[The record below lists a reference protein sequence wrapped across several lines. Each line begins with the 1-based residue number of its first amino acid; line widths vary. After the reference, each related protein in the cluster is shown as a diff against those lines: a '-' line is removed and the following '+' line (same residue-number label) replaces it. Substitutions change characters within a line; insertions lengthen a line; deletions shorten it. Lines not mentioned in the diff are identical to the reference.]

1 MKLYLVAVGKPK
13 GPARPAI
20 VDYEARVGRY
30 FGYESVEVAP
40 GRGDPHATLREEA
53 AGLLAKLPTDSRVYA
68 LTRLGER
75 YTSPELAAQ
84 LEELAT
90 YGPGA
95 AVFVIGGAF
104 GLDAQVLDRAD
115 RRFSLSDLT
124 LPHDLARLVL
134 LEQLYR
140 AGTIMRG
147 EPYHKG
153 G

>member
-13 GPARPAI
+13 GSARPAI
-20 VDYEARVGRY
+20 VDYETRVGRY

-40 GRGDPHATLREEA
+40 GRGDPSATRREEGA
-53 AGLLAKLPTDSRVYA
+53 RLLSKLPADSRVYV
-68 LTRLGER
+68 LTRLGES
-75 YTSPELAAQ
+75 YSSQELAAQ
-84 LEELAT
+84 LEELST
-90 YGPGA
+90 YGPGSA
-95 AVFVIGGAF
+95 AFVIGGAF
-104 GLDAQVLDRAD
+104 GLDEEVLDRAD